1 MKHIVSFSGGKDSTA
16 MLLRMLEENMQVD
29 EIIYCDTYKEF
40 PQMYKHIEKIKKYIK
55 EKYNKEITTLKAEKD
70 FDYYMFEHEKT
81 RGKNKGK
88 RGYGWSTMLCRWCT
102 SNLKTNVINKYLKAK
117 NEEYTEYIGIACDEP
132 KRIKDKCYPLVE
144 WGMTE
149 KDCLQYCYERGFDW
163 DGLYEHFDRV
173 SCWCCPLKNLKELK
187 TLYTHYPEL
196 WEELKEMDKKSYNQF
211 RKDYSVKELEEK
223 FKKLGG

>member
-16 MLLRMLEENMQVD
+16 MLLKMLEENMQVD

-132 KRIKDKCYPLVE
+132 KRIKDKCYPLID

-149 KDCLQYCYERGFDW
+149 KDCLHYCYERGFNW
-163 DGLYEHFDRV
+163 EGLYEHFDRV

>member
-40 PQMYKHIEKIKKYIK
+40 PQMYNHIEKVRKYIK

-132 KRIKDKCYPLVE
+132 KRIKDKCYPLID

-149 KDCLQYCYERGFDW
+149 KDCLHYCYERGFDW